1 MYRTLDKVPTSPDEL
16 PTWNYDGSSTGQAP
30 GDDSEVYLVPRAIY
44 KDPFRRGDNI
54 LVMCDCYEP
63 PKVKEDGTVGEP
75 VAIPTNT
82 RAACAEVMAKAA
94 AEVKHLSSLMCT
106 LRNHCYVLRG
116 TGCSECS

>member
-1 MYRTLDKVPTSPDEL
+1 MPSSPEEL

-63 PKVKEDGTVGEP
+63 PKVKEDGTVAEP

-94 AEVKHLSSLMCT
+94 AEVCLLFQ
-106 LRNHCYVLRG
+106 
-116 TGCSECS
+116 